1 MADILLPVGFAVFI
15 WWFSTGLILWLDRL
29 PDTGVRWGLV
39 ISSALAV
46 AALFGLAH
54 TANQTTA
61 TGAYCAF
68 TCTLII
74 WGWHELTFLTGWL
87 TGPRRHALAPG
98 TRGWPRFVQSV
109 RAILWHELGL
119 LAMGAA
125 VVAVTWGGANPVG
138 LWTFGVLWTMRLSA
152 KLNLFFGVRN
162 FSEAFLPPHLKYL
175 QSFFR
180 RRRMNAFLP
189 LAVAAA
195 SAVTVLLVLAALDP
209 ALPDGARAGHWLV
222 AALLALAILEHVLL
236 VLPLEST
243 ALWRWAIA
251 RGDAASA
258 ASAAAHHTKEGLV
271 HAR

>member
-1 MADILLPVGFAVFI
+1 MSDILVPVGFAIFI

-39 ISSALAV
+39 LSSALAV
-46 AALFGLAH
+46 SAMFGLAH
-54 TANQTTA
+54 TAQQTTP

-74 WGWHELTFLTGWL
+74 WGWHELSFLSGWL

-98 TRGWPRFVQSV
+98 TVGWPRFVQSV

-119 LAMGAA
+119 LATGAA
-125 VVAVTWGGANPVG
+125 VLAVTWGAQNTVG
-138 LWTFGVLWTMRLSA
+138 IWTYGVLWAMRLSA

-162 FSEAFLPPHLKYL
+162 FSEAFLPVHLKYL

-180 RRRMNAFLP
+180 RRRMNAFFP
-189 LAVAAA
+189 LAVGAA
-195 SAVTVLLVLAALDP
+195 SVLAVVLVQRALDP
-209 ALPDGARAGHWLV
+209 SLGAGERAGQWLV
-222 AALLALAILEHVLL
+222 ASLLALAILEHWML
-236 VLPLEST
+236 VLPLETT
-243 ALWRWAIA
+243 ALWRWALA
-251 RGDAASA
+251 RSDATTAP
-258 ASAAAHHTKEGLV
+258 KETLL

>member
-1 MADILLPVGFAVFI
+1 MADILVPVGFAIFI

-39 ISSALAV
+39 LSSALAV

-54 TANQTTA
+54 TARQATP

-74 WGWHELTFLTGWL
+74 WGWHELTFLSGWL
-87 TGPRRHALAPG
+87 TGPRRHALAAG
-98 TRGWPRFVQSV
+98 TVGWPRFVQSV

-119 LAMGAA
+119 LAMGIA
-125 VVAVTWGGANPVG
+125 VVLVTWDASNTVG
-138 LWTFGVLWTMRLSA
+138 IWTYGVLWTMRLSA

-180 RRRMNAFLP
+180 RRRMNAFFP
-189 LAVAAA
+189 LAVGVATWVA
-195 SAVTVLLVLAALDP
+195 VLLVQGALDP
-209 ALPDGARAGHWLV
+209 ALPPGERAGQWLV
-222 AALLALAILEHVLL
+222 AALLALAIVEHWLL
-236 VLPLEST
+236 VLPLETT
-243 ALWRWAIA
+243 ALWRWAIS
-251 RGDAASA
+251 RGDT
-258 ASAAAHHTKEGLV
+258 AAAAKEGLV